1 MVFLTL
7 EIFLFLNIKYT
18 RNTSYNHYQ
27 THYNMTMCKFITFNY
42 FISLIATTYS
52 IYGVFGRLEKIEL
65 TSIQDAFYR
74 VFGRIKIEVGDKID
88 ILVFLDNTWRL

>member
-1 MVFLTL
+1 
-7 EIFLFLNIKYT
+7 
-18 RNTSYNHYQ
+18 
-27 THYNMTMCKFITFNY
+27 MTMCKFITFNY
-42 FISLIATTYS
+42 FINLIATTYS
-52 IYGVFGRLEKIEL
+52 IYRVFGRLEKIEL